1 MRRLALGLVSL
12 LVISTGTASAAWTD
26 QVSSSAGTSTS
37 MSIAA
42 PSLSCVPQSLTRARI
57 QWPVQSAGVPAA
69 PTYTATITGG
79 TLPAPTVASGNAYVD
94 ITSDVFSSLIAGTKT
109 VTVSGSLAGWTG
121 PSATTNVTLVLIG
134 LLVSCGP

>member
-1 MRRLALGLVSL
+1 MVLALVSL
-12 LVISTGTASAAWTD
+12 LVLSTAAASAAWTD
-26 QVSSSAGTSTS
+26 QVSVAGNASTS

-57 QWPVQSAGVPAA
+57 QWPVQSTGVPAA

-79 TLPAPTVASGNAYVD
+79 TLPAPTVAGGTAYVD
-94 ITSDVFSSLIAGTKT
+94 VTSAVFSSLIAGTKT

-121 PSATTNVTLVLIG
+121 PSANTNVTLVLIG